1 MFKFWI
7 SIKSIPTENI
17 KLENK
22 TIHRTDTR
30 NNTTILEKKKS
41 GVRWNLDGLLII
53 KKNTANFYKY
63 ENVNKY
69 KILSRIVINIYKCTC
84 LYIKI
89 WTSHIFVNKDI

>member
-30 NNTTILEKKKS
+30 NNTTILEKK
-41 GVRWNLDGLLII
+41 NLEQD
-53 KKNTANFYKY
+53 
-63 ENVNKY
+63 E
-69 KILSRIVINIYKCTC
+69 
-84 LYIKI
+84 I
-89 WTSHIFVNKDI
+89 WTDYQKKYC

>member
-1 MFKFWI
+1 MKFGRI
-7 SIKSIPTENI
+7 
-17 KLENK
+17 
-22 TIHRTDTR
+22 TDYH
-30 NNTTILEKKKS
+30 
-41 GVRWNLDGLLII
+41 
-53 KKNTANFYKY
+53 KNTANFYKY